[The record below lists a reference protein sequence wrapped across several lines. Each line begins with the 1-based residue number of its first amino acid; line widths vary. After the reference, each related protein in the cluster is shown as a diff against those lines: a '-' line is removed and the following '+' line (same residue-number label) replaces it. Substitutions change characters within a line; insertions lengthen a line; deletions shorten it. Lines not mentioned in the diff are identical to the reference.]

1 MVGQVMCQA
10 ARTGAG
16 TPARALIPTLLKGRG
31 PVTNPTDDL
40 PPEPQSW
47 RLLLDEGEG
56 MEVRLTDKSDDEP
69 APFEV
74 ALFMSAARAS
84 DLSEVLGAYSGILAI
99 AQKSAEVSST
109 EDSLQR
115 ALRDAARAVRGS
127 ERGATTPAKIG
138 DGARLKAM
146 EVLQQARPELN
157 HSAVISII
165 DAVVWWLN
173 DKMDYMAMDLLTAV
187 HEDVGMT
194 V

>member
-1 MVGQVMCQA
+1 
-10 ARTGAG
+10 
-16 TPARALIPTLLKGRG
+16 
-31 PVTNPTDDL
+31 
-40 PPEPQSW
+40 
-47 RLLLDEGEG
+47 
-56 MEVRLTDKSDDEP
+56 MEVRLTEKSDGEP

-84 DLSEVLGAYSGILAI
+84 DLSEVLGAYSRIVAI
-99 AQKSAEVSST
+99 SQKSAEVSST

-157 HSAVISII
+157 HSAVLSII
-165 DAVVWWLN
+165 DAAVWWLN
-173 DKMDYMAMDLLTAV
+173 DNRDYMAMDLLTAV

-194 V
+194 VYFTLLGRETPPSLAPRS